1 MSLPAPTVEYAQ
13 VCPMLIVFGAAI
25 VGVLIEAFVARP
37 RRYRAQLGLSLGSL
51 VASLIAVVVL
61 ARPSG
66 PAVMGAITLDGPSL
80 FLQGAILLIGIVAAA
95 LIAEHRL
102 VAFAPQGSA
111 VPGSHDE
118 NRAAEAG
125 FIQTEVFPLTML
137 SIGGMLVF
145 VAAGDLLTMFVA
157 LEVFSLPLYVLCGLA
172 SRRRLL
178 SQEAALK
185 YFLLGAFASAFFLFG
200 IAMLYGYAGTLSLSG
215 IGEAITTGG
224 GQRSLALIGVALLSV
239 GLLFKVGAVPFHSW
253 VSDVYQGA
261 PTPITAFMA
270 AATKI
275 AAFGAVLRVFY
286 VALPGLIGDWRPVL
300 SAAAVLSMVVAAVLT
315 VTQRNVKR
323 LLAYSSVTNAG
334 FLLIGTVAAN
344 DAGLSSTLF
353 YLIAYGFTA
362 VGAFGLAGLVLTE
375 TGDEEADLREW
386 TGLGRRHPLF
396 AAVFGLFLLAMAGI
410 PLTSGFVSKF
420 AVFTAAMAGGVGFLV
435 VIGVISSVIA
445 AYAYVKVIVAMYFY
459 DPAAPA
465 TTTVSVPGW
474 LASTAITVGA
484 AVTVGLGIAPQ
495 TVLELASQAGHFIR

>member
-1 MSLPAPTVEYAQ
+1 
-13 VCPMLIVFGAAI
+13 
-25 VGVLIEAFVARP
+25 
-37 RRYRAQLGLSLGSL
+37 
-51 VASLIAVVVL
+51 
-61 ARPSG
+61 
-66 PAVMGAITLDGPSL
+66 MGAITLDGPSL

-270 AATKI
+270 AAIKI

-386 TGLGRRHPLF
+386 TGLVAPPLRRSVRPVLACDGGDPADQWVRQQVRGVHRGDGRRGRIPGGDRSDQQRDRRVRLRQGDRGDVLLRSRGTGYHNGERAGLVGVNRDHRRRRRNRRTGNRATNRAGTGKSSRPFHPL
-396 AAVFGLFLLAMAGI
+396 I
-410 PLTSGFVSKF
+410 PCP
-420 AVFTAAMAGGVGFLV
+420 
-435 VIGVISSVIA
+435 
-445 AYAYVKVIVAMYFY
+445 VA
-459 DPAAPA
+459 
-465 TTTVSVPGW
+465 
-474 LASTAITVGA
+474 
-484 AVTVGLGIAPQ
+484 
-495 TVLELASQAGHFIR
+495 